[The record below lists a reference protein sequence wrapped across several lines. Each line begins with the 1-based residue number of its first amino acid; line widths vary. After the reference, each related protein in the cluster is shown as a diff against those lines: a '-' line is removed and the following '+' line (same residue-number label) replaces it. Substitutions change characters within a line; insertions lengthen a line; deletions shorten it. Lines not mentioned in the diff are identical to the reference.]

1 MKTAGLKIAL
11 VYALLCFIWG
21 STWLAIRIGL
31 ESIPPIFSAGL
42 RFTLASIFIFIL
54 MQIRGI
60 KLQTDKTSII
70 LYLVM
75 GFFSFVV
82 PFALVYWAEQ
92 FVPSGMAAVLFAV
105 YPFFVVIFSYF
116 SISKDSIDIYKISG
130 VVLGFV
136 GIVIIFSDSFGGDI
150 TDYLLGMISIVISG
164 IMQAEIVVLIKK
176 YGHHLNSL
184 SMNFIPMLI
193 AGFSMLFIG
202 LVLEDLTNFSLKLN
216 AALSIIYLGFFGS
229 VVTFTSYYWLLKKI
243 NIVILSLMAFIT
255 PIVALILGFFVYDEQ
270 LSTRHFIGSSLVL
283 IGLLGANLGNLI
295 NMKRN
300 TVIKAGG

>member
-70 LYLVM
+70 HYLVM

>member
-42 RFTLASIFIFIL
+42 RFSLASIFIFIL

-136 GIVIIFSDSFGGDI
+136 GIVIIFSDNFSGDI
-150 TDYLLGMISIVISG
+150 TDYLLGMIAIVISG